1 MKKLLTSLIVLCFF
15 ATKLFAGAVTITEP
29 SGTLAAQINT
39 DLAAAVTAGNTDITL
54 QLADGG
60 TYIAAS
66 AGTATALTIPAGVTR
81 LVFYAPSTVAVK
93 PVLYVSTLTFSDQL
107 MTELIFDGVKVM
119 TGVSNNY
126 LVQPNAATTK
136 FLTATGKLTFRNC
149 WVEGYRAV
157 LYSTLATTLAEVN
170 YVGNYFKNIA
180 ASGIISVSA
189 GTLNKVT
196 IRNNT
201 FNNVGGDASAA
212 TGTDYFIDF
221 RSTNSVTSQINF
233 SNNTIYYPRTQ
244 GRGLFRTSA
253 NFTTGYLKEN
263 NNLYATGNSTGY
275 TIQLLYNNLTAGTS
289 TDTDSTNYY
298 SNKLT
303 MGTNKGSILTTAYTE
318 NSPSNLF
325 VDPSNDNF
333 TINDPNFAGKTKA
346 GNPACFYPPTIT
358 FSGGLVNLDYN
369 LNAGPSA
376 AQSFTISTVVL
387 KGAVTLTAPAHYEIS
402 SDNVT
407 FSGSLT
413 LGSAG
418 NDLTN
423 QTVYVRQKAGNALGT
438 YNESIT
444 ATTTGGATKYLT
456 LSGSVTQNLPVLDTP
471 AGLSASTITYT
482 SFHAS
487 WTAVANAASYSIR
500 LLVNGSAVSTVTT
513 SGTSYDFSSLTPGT
527 VYTFAVTA
535 VADGVN
541 YNNSVEST
549 QSASVA
555 LPSIYLFSSVNIA
568 NAGAVSKTP
577 NYTSY
582 SPNALVTLT
591 ATKNFGYAFVNWT
604 DSVSGTVLSSSASYT
619 VTMNETKHIKANF
632 SSVATYNFSVAIAGS
647 PWGKVTLSPAANG
660 GKYEVGTVVTMTVT
674 PNAVTTFSYWE
685 DQTTVTSRNITVSK
699 DTAFTATFDEKP
711 FIAGW
716 DFKAS
721 TPTSARTGDYY
732 AVSTNKGIFNI
743 YNQDG
748 TVASWLA
755 HTGAH
760 SPATPCTYKWTDVN
774 SFATNQRYYQASFST
789 TGYQNIQVKS
799 QMAADYQY
807 YATQKLQASL
817 DGVSFTDLTT
827 ASISN
832 TWVDMNY
839 TLPQAYENQSTVY
852 LRWVADASSTKNGAG
867 NDGTS
872 ITNVFIF
879 ADVIPVPDT
888 TAPTLLSTVPANNAA
903 TISANGSIVLT
914 FDEAVKAGTGSCTLN
929 GTALTAT
936 YGSKTVSFAYSK
948 LAYNSNYTFVVPSG
962 AIADKSGNAFAGITL
977 NLHTMNRPVPAA
989 KLFDAVI
996 AKDGSGDY
1004 TTIQAAIDAAPAGR
1018 AIPWLIFVKNGTY
1031 SGHVDI
1037 PSTKPY
1043 INLIGQSRDSVI
1055 ISAARLSGASSD
1067 SATVYSVDPGASVV
1081 VKAANCYFENIC
1093 FENKYGYDHN
1103 TGPQALALY
1112 TTNDRVILNNC
1123 WLRSYQDTYLTAY
1136 GNVAYRHYLK
1146 NCRIEG
1152 AVDFIYGG
1160 GDVYFDKCTIFCK
1173 RSSGGYIV
1181 APSHQTGTKWGYVFS
1196 NCTIDGTD
1204 ASYTTYLGRPWSN
1217 RPMTSF
1223 FNTTCKI
1230 NIYPAGWYY
1239 KMGAI
1244 PAIFADYNS
1253 VDANG
1258 FALDLTQRIST
1269 YQIDSTKNS
1278 VTTTYT
1284 YTGIKNSFTD
1294 AEAAT
1299 YTYENVVSGTD
1310 SWDPRTIIEPTA
1322 SPVNV
1327 RISSGGVLSWDATQ
1341 YAICYV
1347 ITKNNKVIGFSSTNE
1362 FTDASYS
1369 AAATYKVTA
1378 VAESGALSA
1387 ASTAIAGGPT
1397 TGVLDQIYTK
1407 PYAYTA
1413 NKKLVVANLPSGAK
1427 VDVYAVNGTLLA
1439 SRQATASSMSFD
1451 FVSPCIIRIKTE
1463 KNTDV
1468 LKVIK

>member
-1 MKKLLTSLIVLCFF
+1 MKKLVTSLIVLCIF
-15 ATKLFAGAVTITEP
+15 AAKLFAGAVTITEP
-29 SGTLAAQINT
+29 AGTLAAQINT
-39 DLAAAVTAGNTDITL
+39 DLAAAVNDGNTDITL
-54 QLADGG
+54 QFADGG
-60 TYIAAS
+60 TYMAAS
-66 AGTATALTIPAGVTR
+66 AGAATALTIPAGVTR

-93 PVLYVSTLTFSDQL
+93 PSLFLSTLTFTDQS
-107 MTELIFDGVKVM
+107 MTELIFDGVKVI
-119 TGVSNNY
+119 TGVANNY
-126 LVQPNAATTK
+126 LVQPSSALTK
-136 FLTATGKLTFRNC
+136 FLTSTGKITFRNS
-149 WVEGYRAV
+149 WIEGYRAV
-157 LYSTLATTLAEVN
+157 LYSTLAATLAELN

-180 ASGIISVSA
+180 ASGIISVTA
-189 GTLNKVT
+189 GTLTKVT

-201 FNNVGGDASAA
+201 FNNVGGVASGTTA
-212 TGTDYFIDF
+212 TDYFADF
-221 RSTNSVTSQINF
+221 RSSNSVTSQIDF
-233 SNNTIYYPRTQ
+233 SNNTIYYPTTQ
-244 GRGLFRTSA
+244 GRGLFRTSG

-289 TDTDSTNYY
+289 TDADSTNYY
-298 SNKLT
+298 SNKFT
-303 MGTNKGSILTTAYTE
+303 MGTNKGSFLTTAYTE

-325 VDPSNDNF
+325 VDPANDNF
-333 TINDPNFAGKTKA
+333 TINDPNFEGKTKA

-358 FSGGLVNLDYN
+358 FGGGLVNLDYN

-376 AQSFTISTVVL
+376 AKTFTISTVVL
-387 KGAVTLTAPAHYEIS
+387 KGSVTLTAPAHYEIS

-407 FSGSLT
+407 YGSSLT
-413 LGSAG
+413 LGGAG
-418 NDLTN
+418 NNLTN
-423 QTVYVRQKAGNALGT
+423 VSVYVRQKAGNALGT

-444 ATTTGGATKYLT
+444 ATTPGGATKYLS
-456 LSGSVTQNLPVLDTP
+456 LSGAVTQSLPALDTP
-471 AGLSASTITYT
+471 SGLTATAVTYT
-482 SFHAS
+482 GFHAA
-487 WTAVANAASYSIR
+487 WTSVANAASYSVR
-500 LLVNGSAVSTVTT
+500 LMVNGVAVSTVTS

-527 VYTFAVTA
+527 IYTFAVSA
-535 VADGVN
+535 VGDGVN
-541 YNNSVEST
+541 YNNSVES
-549 QSASVA
+549 SASSAIA
-555 LPSIYLFSSVNIA
+555 LPYIYLFSSVN
-568 NAGAVSKTP
+568 NSSAGTVSKSP

-582 SPNALVTLT
+582 SPNASVTLT

-604 DSVSGTVLSSSASYT
+604 DSISGTVLSSSASYT

-632 SSVATYNFSVAIAGS
+632 TSVVTYNFNVTIAGS

-660 GKYEVGTVVTMTVT
+660 GKYEVGTIVNMTIT
-674 PNAVTTFSYWE
+674 PNAVATFSYWE
-685 DQTTVTSRNITVSK
+685 DQSTVTSRNITVTK

-711 FIAGW
+711 FITGW
-716 DFKAS
+716 DFKS
-721 TPTSARTGDYY
+721 TTPTSARSGDYY
-732 AVSTNKGIFNI
+732 SVSTNKGIFNL

-748 TVASWLA
+748 SVASWLA

-760 SPATPCTYKWTDVN
+760 SPAISCAYKWTDVN

-807 YATQKLQASL
+807 YATQKMQVSL
-817 DGVSFTDLTT
+817 DGTNFTDLVT
-827 ASISN
+827 AGISN

-839 TLPQAYENQSTVY
+839 TLPQAYENQNTVY
-852 LRWVADASSTKNGAG
+852 IRWVADTNSTKNGSG

-872 ITNVFIF
+872 ITNVFIL
-879 ADVIPVPDT
+879 ADLIPVTDLV
-888 TAPTLLSTVPANNAA
+888 APNLLSTVPANNAA

-914 FDEAVKAGTGSCTLN
+914 FDEAVKAGSGSCTLN
-929 GTALTAT
+929 GTPLTAT

-962 AIADKSGNAFAGITL
+962 AITDKSGNAFSGVTL
-977 NLHTMNRPVPAA
+977 NLHTMNRPVPTA

-1004 TTIQAAIDAAPAGR
+1004 TTIQAAIDAAPEGR
-1018 AIPWLIFVKNGTY
+1018 AIPWLIFVKNGIY
-1031 SGHVDI
+1031 DGHVDI

-1043 INLIGQSRDSVI
+1043 LNLIGQNRDSVI

-1067 SATVYSVDPGASVV
+1067 SAHVYSVDPGASVV

-1123 WLRSYQDTYLTAY
+1123 WLRSFQDTYLTAY
-1136 GNVAYRHYLK
+1136 GNVAYRHYIK

-1173 RSSGGYIV
+1173 RSTGGYIV

-1204 ASYTTYLGRPWSN
+1204 ASYITYLGRPWSN

-1223 FNTTCKI
+1223 FNTICKI

-1269 YQIDSTKNS
+1269 YQIDSLKNG
-1278 VTTTYT
+1278 VTSTYT

-1294 AEAAT
+1294 TEAAT

-1310 SWDPRTIIEPTA
+1310 NWDPRTIIEPTVAPANVTRVTGGLTWDA
-1322 SPVNV
+1322 SP
-1327 RISSGGVLSWDATQ
+1327 
-1341 YAICYV
+1341 YAICYIV
-1347 ITKNNKVIGFSSTNE
+1347 EKNGKVVDFVTTNSYSNAGYSST
-1362 FTDASYS
+1362 
-1369 AAATYKVTA
+1369 ATYKITA
-1378 VAESGALSA
+1378 VSESGALSTA
-1387 ASTAIAGGPT
+1387 AVVSTS
-1397 TGVLDQIYTK
+1397 TK
-1407 PYAYTA
+1407 IDNAEKT
-1413 NKKLVVANLPSGAK
+1413 NLITYFNSNRELTVDNIEKGAQ
-1427 VDVYAVNGTLLA
+1427 VSVYNFNGLLLA
-1439 SRQATASSMSFD
+1439 KKQATATKITLP
-1451 FVSPCIIRIKTE
+1451 VATPCIVKVVSN
-1463 KNTDV
+1463 NTTTT
-1468 LKVIK
+1468 LKVFR